1 MNVTA
6 DADRPQHTHA
16 SLHGV
21 AVGLFMLSIATGAA
35 AATISF
41 PLPGGIDSVFGSV
54 TTVTAV
60 QEETLPDIARRYS
73 LGYYDIKL
81 ANPGVDT
88 WLPGVG
94 AEIVLPT
101 EFVLPQAARKG
112 IVINIPEMRLYYFTG
127 SRKKGAIE
135 VQTYPIG
142 IGREGRHTPYVT
154 THIAQKQVRPT
165 WFPPESI
172 RKEHAAEGDPL
183 PERVGPGPDNPLGEY
198 AMRLGLPTYLIH
210 GTNRPWGVGM
220 RVSSGCIRLY
230 PEDIATLYPRVKVGT
245 PVRIVNQPYKVGLR
259 GERLFLEAHP
269 YLDEDAQAFKENLT
283 PVVKMVVA
291 STEERAYEIDWMLA
305 RQVIQDAQGVP
316 VEIGRLK
323 PAPVSVAGSETRSA
337 RSIRAATAADALN
350 LRLETGLHSATD

>member
-1 MNVTA
+1 MNRSATA
-6 DADRPQHTHA
+6 ACPERPRA
-16 SLHGV
+16 ALHGV
-21 AVGLFMLSIATGAA
+21 AAALFMLSFATGAS

-41 PLPGGIDSVFGSV
+41 PLPDGIDSVFGSV
-54 TTVTAV
+54 TTVTATH
-60 QEETLPDIARRYS
+60 EETLPDIARRYS

-127 SRKKGAIE
+127 SGKKGPVE
-135 VQTYPIG
+135 VQTFPIG
-142 IGREGRHTPYVT
+142 IGREGRHTPYVA

-165 WFPPESI
+165 WYPPESI

-183 PERVGPGPDNPLGEY
+183 PARVPPGPENPLGEY

-230 PEDIATLYPRVKVGT
+230 PEDIATLYPRVKIGT

-269 YLDEDAQAFKENLT
+269 YLDEDAHVFKENLT
-283 PVVKMVVA
+283 PVVKLVVA
-291 STEERAYEIDWMLA
+291 STEERAYEIDWTLA

-323 PAPVSVAGSETRSA
+323 PGPVTVAKSAERPA
-337 RSIRAATAADALN
+337 RSGREARGEGLN
-350 LRLETGLHSATD
+350 LRLETGLRNVSE

>member
-1 MNVTA
+1 MV
-6 DADRPQHTHA
+6 
-16 SLHGV
+16 LHGHV
-21 AVGLFMLSIATGAA
+21 ARRIPRPLRIPGLLAMALLAMPAS
-35 AATISF
+35 AATIAF
-41 PLPGGIDSVFGSV
+41 PLSDNADSVFGSV
-54 TTVTAV
+54 TTVTAA
-60 QEETLPDIARRYS
+60 QDETLPDIARRYS
-73 LGYYDIKL
+73 LGFYDIKL

-94 AEIVLPT
+94 TEVMLPT

-112 IVINIPEMRLYYFTG
+112 IVVNIPEMRLYYFTA
-127 SRKKGAIE
+127 SAKKGVVE

-154 THIAQKQVRPT
+154 THVAQKQVKPT
-165 WFPPESI
+165 WYPPESI

-183 PERVGPGPDNPLGEY
+183 PARVGPGPDNPLGEY

-230 PEDIATLYPRVKVGT
+230 PEDIATLYSRVKVGT

-259 GERLFLEAHP
+259 GERLYLEAHP
-269 YLDEDAQAFKENLT
+269 YLEEDMKTFKDNLT
-283 PVVKMVVA
+283 PVVQMVVA
-291 STEERAYEIDWMLA
+291 STDEKAYEIDWLLA
-305 RQVIQDAQGVP
+305 RQVVQDAQGVP

-323 PAPVSVAGSETRSA
+323 RAPSALVPAVAGA
-337 RSIRAATAADALN
+337 ADAAATAGGDGLS
-350 LRLETGLHSATD
+350 LRLETGLRNASD